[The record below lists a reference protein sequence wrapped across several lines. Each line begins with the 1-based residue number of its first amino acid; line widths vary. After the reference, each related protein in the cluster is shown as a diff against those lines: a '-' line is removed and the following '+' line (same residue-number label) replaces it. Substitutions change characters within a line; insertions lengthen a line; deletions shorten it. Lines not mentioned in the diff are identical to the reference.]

1 MLIIFSCTKG
11 QTDQTTPPAPEIIPA
26 AELPS
31 NYMPYLKGKK
41 VGLVV
46 NPSSL
51 VDTTHLVDYLL
62 QQHVAVMKI
71 FAPEHGFR
79 GKAEAGEKVAD
90 NIDIKT
96 GLPVISLYGQ
106 YRKPKPEA
114 LADLDIIV
122 FDMQDVG
129 ARFYT
134 YISTLHYVM
143 EACAET
149 GIPLLVLDR
158 PNPNGFSIDGPV
170 LEEKHKSFLG
180 MHPVP
185 ITHGMT
191 IGEYA
196 LMTNGEGWLKKGIT
210 CSLEVIE
217 MKNYTHQSLYT
228 LPVRPSP
235 NLNTQQSILLYPSLC
250 LFEGTIISQGR
261 GTEFPF
267 TVLGAP
273 ALKGRYEFSFTPR
286 SLPGMS
292 ATPLHQDMECF
303 GIDLREADTE
313 VFKNG
318 KINIAWLLEIYQ
330 AYPEKER
337 FFDASQSR
345 QIGDFDKLA
354 GTSSL
359 REQIIAGKSEQEI
372 RATWE
377 ESLTKFKET
386 RKKYLLYSDTE

>member
-1 MLIIFSCTKG
+1 
-11 QTDQTTPPAPEIIPA
+11 
-26 AELPS
+26 
-31 NYMPYLKGKK
+31 
-41 VGLVV
+41 
-46 NPSSL
+46 
-51 VDTTHLVDYLL
+51 
-62 QQHVAVMKI
+62 
-71 FAPEHGFR
+71 
-79 GKAEAGEKVAD
+79 
-90 NIDIKT
+90 
-96 GLPVISLYGQ
+96 
-106 YRKPKPEA
+106 
-114 LADLDIIV
+114 
-122 FDMQDVG
+122 
-129 ARFYT
+129 
-134 YISTLHYVM
+134 M